1 MHFTRLPLI
10 ISFRLFLCCF
20 VAVVQSA
27 EEDALCGDITTAHS
41 GGPRS
46 RDPVAEMG
54 GLQNID
60 KIIAIEIDTA
70 HNLLFC
76 TDLRGIGRF
85 ATT

>member
-1 MHFTRLPLI
+1 MIRFPLPALWLLCAFG
-10 ISFRLFLCCF
+10 SFAFG
-20 VAVVQSA
+20 Q
-27 EEDALCGDITTAHS
+27 DDDLCGNIYTEHS
-41 GGPRS
+41 GGHRS

-60 KIIAIEIDTA
+60 KIIAIEVDTA

-76 TDLRGIGRF
+76 TDLRGISRF